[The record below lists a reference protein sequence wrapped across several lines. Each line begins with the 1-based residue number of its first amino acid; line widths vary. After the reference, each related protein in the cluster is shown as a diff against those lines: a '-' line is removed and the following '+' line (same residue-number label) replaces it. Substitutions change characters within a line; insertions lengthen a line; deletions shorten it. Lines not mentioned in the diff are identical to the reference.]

1 MHVDARSSEPSER
14 WRFAMDSV
22 RKRELEFVDVHL
34 EPAHSRDPVFVGASF
49 IPQRALMLFQARA
62 RFPDGREF
70 DVLAAPAP
78 AEAAE
83 ALDAGPQDFM
93 GNASFSFGAA
103 LLVPYANRIR
113 GDYSAESGT
122 IETLINGR
130 RLRLPANGGGKEP
143 GAEKYAIHGLILA
156 QSAEEVQV
164 ESGN

>member
-1 MHVDARSSEPSER
+1 MN
-14 WRFAMDSV
+14 SV
-22 RKRELEFVDVHL
+22 RKRELEFVEVHL

-83 ALDAGPQDFM
+83 ALDGGPQDFM

-113 GDYSAESGT
+113 AT
-122 IETLINGR
+122 T
-130 RLRLPANGGGKEP
+130 RLR
-143 GAEKYAIHGLILA
+143 
-156 QSAEEVQV
+156 V
-164 ESGN
+164 ELSRR